1 MSDHQTELLGAYVL
15 GVLDPGERS
24 TVQKHLDGCE
34 HCRAEA
40 DELREMEAALGELP
54 PEALIEG
61 PPEDGD
67 LLLQK
72 TLREVRGERARGDRT
87 RRAVWVAAA
96 AVAGVAVLGG
106 GTLIGRAT
114 APSGQIAAPAP
125 AISTA
130 VPGTRGGT
138 ATDPATGAA
147 MAVQVEPAAGWV
159 RVHAQVSGIATGEQ
173 CRLWV
178 VARDGRRREAG
189 SWLVAGAASRV
200 DGSALV
206 APADV
211 ASVQVETFAGRPL
224 ITVPV

>member
-1 MSDHQTELLGAYVL
+1 MSEHQTELLGAYVL
-15 GVLDPGERS
+15 DVLDPAER
-24 TVQKHLDGCE
+24 TAVQKHLDGCE

-40 DELREMEAALGELP
+40 DDLREMEAALGELP

-61 PPEDGD
+61 PPEGGD

-87 RRAVWVAAA
+87 RRAVGAAAA
-96 AVAGVAVLGG
+96 AVAGLAVLGG

-114 APSGQIAAPAP
+114 APDGQVAAPAP
-125 AISTA
+125 ITSTA
-130 VPGTRGGT
+130 PGTRAGT

-147 MAVQVEPAAGWV
+147 MSVQVEPAAGWV

-178 VARDGRRREAG
+178 VAKDGSRREAG
-189 SWLVAGAASRV
+189 SWLVAGPASRV

-224 ITVPV
+224 VTVPV